1 MTDKPNIT
9 PYIPK
14 LDLFLDVNMPH
25 IEELT
30 NQLGKALGMR
40 QDTQFKGLRLLL
52 CNLFI
57 QGQRQVMVSRK
68 KQPIGGKRYNPL
80 GIGYS
85 SIISSLDAL
94 ESNGYIIQELGNYDE
109 KKRTTMMPTD
119 KLLQWFEDTDWSD
132 EGIDKRVGTYITLRK
147 AKKDN
152 GKHSFID
159 YEDTEYSK
167 WLSEEI
173 KQYDQLL
180 SNSRIVLLN
189 DDGTEDREFKK
200 FTVQRKFIRHNLK
213 GKNTEFAY
221 GGRMPGP
228 WVNLSSELRKNITIN
243 GQPTIELDR
252 KASHLNAMYQ
262 VITEAPYPYDDDPY
276 HIVVD
281 GYPVPRHIAK
291 NFSSFM
297 QGSNSSLGTTHS
309 VINHY
314 KYEALKVKN
323 PKDKDIKKYE
333 EYIEFKKKVKPT
345 DIAEAIL
352 KKHPKIAK
360 YYNNGKIYGDFISCW
375 ESDIVFEVVM
385 ELTKRGIPCLTIYDS
400 FIVPLQYKDLVD
412 NMKDITPYI
421 NRRGLPKEVFNIDN
435 YNDK

>member
-1 MTDKPNIT
+1 
-9 PYIPK
+9 
-14 LDLFLDVNMPH
+14 MPH
-25 IEELT
+25 LEELSS
-30 NQLGKALGMR
+30 QLGKDLGMR
-40 QDTQFKGLRLLL
+40 QKSQFKALKLLL

-57 QGQRQVMVSRK
+57 QGQRKVMVSRK
-68 KQPIGGKRYNPL
+68 KQPLGGKRYNPL

-94 ESNGYIIQELGNYDE
+94 ESNGYIVQELGDFDE
-109 KKRTTMMPTD
+109 NKRTTMMPTD
-119 KLLQWFEDTDWSD
+119 KLLQWFENTEWSD

-152 GKHSFID
+152 GKQSYID
-159 YEDTEYSK
+159 YEDTDYSK

-200 FTVQRKFIRHNLK
+200 FTIQRKFIRHK
-213 GKNTEFAY
+213 HQGENTEFAY

-228 WVNLSSELRKNITIN
+228 WVNLSSELRKNITID

-252 KASHLNAMYQ
+252 DASHLNAMYQ
-262 VITEAPYPYDDDPY
+262 VITGAPYPYDDDPY
-276 HIVVD
+276 YIIVD

-291 NFSSFM
+291 NFSTFM
-297 QGSNSSLGTTHS
+297 QGSNSVLGTAHS

-323 PKDKDIKKYE
+323 PKAKDIKKHE
-333 EYIEFKKKVKPT
+333 EYIEFKKKVKST
-345 DIAEAIL
+345 DIAKAIL
-352 KKHPKIAK
+352 SKHPKIAK

-385 ELTKRGIPCLTIYDS
+385 ELTKREIPCLTIYDS
-400 FIVPLQYKDLVD
+400 FIVPIQYKELVD
-412 NMKDITPYI
+412 NMKDVTPYI
-421 NRRGLPKEVFNIDN
+421 NRRVLSEEVFNIDN
-435 YNDK
+435 YNDN

>member
-1 MTDKPNIT
+1 
-9 PYIPK
+9 
-14 LDLFLDVNMPH
+14 MPH
-25 IEELT
+25 LEELT
-30 NQLGKALGMR
+30 NQLGKDLGMR
-40 QDTQFKGLRLLL
+40 QGTQFKALRLLL
-52 CNLFI
+52 CNMYI
-57 QGQRQVMVSRK
+57 QGQRQVRVSRR
-68 KQPIGGKRYNPL
+68 KQPLGGKKDNP
-80 GIGYS
+80 IDIKYS
-85 SIISSLDAL
+85 AINGSLDKL
-94 ESNGYIIQELGNYDE
+94 EANGYIIQELGSHEE
-109 KKRTTMMPTD
+109 KKMTTMMPTD
-119 KLLQWFEDTDWSD
+119 RLMQWFEDTGWSD
-132 EGIDKRVGTYITLRK
+132 EGVDKRVGTYITLRK

-152 GKHSFID
+152 GKSIYID

-189 DDGTEDREFKK
+189 DDGSEDREFKK
-200 FTVQRKFIRHNLK
+200 FTVQRKFIRHNFK
-213 GKNTEFAY
+213 DKNTEFTF

-228 WVNLSSELRKNITIN
+228 WTNLSSELRKNITIN

-262 VITEAPYPYDDDPY
+262 VITDAPYPYDDDPY

-281 GYPVPRHIAK
+281 GYSVPRHIAK

-297 QGSNSSLGTTHS
+297 QGSKSPRGAAQS

-314 KYEALKVKN
+314 RYDALKVKN

-333 EYIEFKKKVKPT
+333 EYIEFKKKVKPL
-345 DIAEAIL
+345 DIAQAIL
-352 KKHPKIAK
+352 NKHPKIAK
-360 YYNNGKIYGDFISCW
+360 YYNNKKVYGDLISCW

-400 FIVPLQYKDLVD
+400 FIVPLEYEDLVD
-412 NMKDITPYI
+412 SMKDITPYED
-421 NRRGLPKEVFNIDN
+421 RRGILKELLKVDN
-435 YNDK
+435 YNGN